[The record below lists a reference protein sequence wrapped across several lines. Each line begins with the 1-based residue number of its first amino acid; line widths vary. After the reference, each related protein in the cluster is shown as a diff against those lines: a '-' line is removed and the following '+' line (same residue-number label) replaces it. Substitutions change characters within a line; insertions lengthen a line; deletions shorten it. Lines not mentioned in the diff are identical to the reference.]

1 MPPKKSQQA
10 QSLARARAVEV
21 LAEKNATLSSE
32 MAAENL
38 WHQLQTA
45 NSRITELEEMLALKE
60 VECNELRSNL
70 DKCKQEIIEYK
81 ASASGW
87 ESKQKATYHDLRMQ
101 RQITKRGQTKQAK
114 LQQKIEILQKAEAE
128 ASSFYLEGSK
138 LANQN
143 ITLLQ
148 NSNTKLHHQ
157 LSKTM
162 DRCAIQ
168 LKKAQSKLAISHS
181 ILKTLRK
188 EASALRKAAIYSKNT
203 KDHALAVLQK
213 KISHQRSRHHL
224 MNKGVY
230 TESTRNLVRLLV
242 KAGCSRNYVNEV
254 ISAVLQS
261 AGLLV
266 QMGQVTV
273 ASTITH
279 DMFIFLLRI
288 IQIQTTIS
296 KSEQLV
302 ALELS
307 HLRMDLVKRL

>member
-10 QSLARARAVEV
+10 QSLARARAIEV

-45 NSRITELEEMLALKE
+45 NSRIMELEEMLALKE
-60 VECNELRSNL
+60 VECNKLQSNL

-81 ASASGW
+81 TSASSW

-101 RQITKRGQTKQAK
+101 RQITKCGQTKQAK
-114 LQQKIEILQKAEAE
+114 LQQKIEIFQKAEAE

-148 NSNTKLHHQ
+148 NSNTKLQNQ

-168 LKKAQSKLAISHS
+168 LKKAQSKLANSHS
-181 ILKTLRK
+181 FLKTLRK

-213 KISHQRSRHHL
+213 KISHKPSRHHL
-224 MNKGVY
+224 MNKRSLY
-230 TESTRNLVRLLV
+230 
-242 KAGCSRNYVNEV
+242 
-254 ISAVLQS
+254 
-261 AGLLV
+261 
-266 QMGQVTV
+266 
-273 ASTITH
+273 
-279 DMFIFLLRI
+279 
-288 IQIQTTIS
+288 
-296 KSEQLV
+296 
-302 ALELS
+302 
-307 HLRMDLVKRL
+307 

>member
-10 QSLARARAVEV
+10 QSLARARAVEI

-38 WHQLQTA
+38 WHQLHTA
-45 NSRITELEEMLALKE
+45 NSRITELKEMLALKE

-81 ASASGW
+81 ASASSW
-87 ESKQKATYHDLRMQ
+87 ESKQKATYHDLQMQ

-157 LSKTM
+157 LSNTM
-162 DRCAIQ
+162 DRCA
-168 LKKAQSKLAISHS
+168 KKLSLNWPSH
-181 ILKTLRK
+181 T
-188 EASALRKAAIYSKNT
+188 
-203 KDHALAVLQK
+203 QF
-213 KISHQRSRHHL
+213 SRPC
-224 MNKGVY
+224 
-230 TESTRNLVRLLV
+230 E
-242 KAGCSRNYVNEV
+242 
-254 ISAVLQS
+254 
-261 AGLLV
+261 
-266 QMGQVTV
+266 
-273 ASTITH
+273 
-279 DMFIFLLRI
+279 
-288 IQIQTTIS
+288 
-296 KSEQLV
+296 
-302 ALELS
+302 
-307 HLRMDLVKRL
+307 KRLQHFVKLPSTPKTQKTMHWQYYRRRFPTSGQDII